1 MTLRSKSALAL
12 TQTLAHGIRMSAIE
26 LSKFS
31 LREKLQ
37 IMESIWEDLRH
48 HVDRLEVPQSHKDIL
63 DERRQRIDSG
73 EAKIYSWDDVKHS
86 SGKR

>member
-1 MTLRSKSALAL
+1 
-12 TQTLAHGIRMSAIE
+12 MSTIE

-37 IMESIWEDLRH
+37 IMESIWEDLRN

-63 DERRQRIDSG
+63 DERRRRIDSG

-86 SGKR
+86 IGKR